1 MTDDYADNV
10 FLNHPL
16 DPEFRRLRDA
26 MVFAVHDC
34 GFIARSALEASDA
47 SENRL
52 EKIYR
57 IIEESRFGIH
67 DISRTELNEA
77 GLPRFNMPFELGLF
91 LACKRFGGGRHR
103 VKSCLVLDRARYRYQ
118 QFLSDL
124 AGADIESHNNNP
136 GTAISRI
143 RDWLQA
149 SSRRMNIPSA
159 KSIRDRHR
167 KFRSDFPT
175 ILEQADILEDDVTFL
190 DLASLTTEWLRVN
203 AR

>member
-1 MTDDYADNV
+1 MTRSGTVRGPSSTLREEAYVDNV

-16 DPEFRRLRDA
+16 DSEFRPIRDA
-26 MVFAVHDC
+26 IVFAVHDC

-67 DISRTELNEA
+67 DISRTELNET

-103 VKSCLVLDRARYRYQ
+103 LKSCLVLDRTRYRYQ

-124 AGADIESHNNNP
+124 AGADIESH
-136 GTAISRI
+136 T
-143 RDWLQA
+143 
-149 SSRRMNIPSA
+149 
-159 KSIRDRHR
+159 
-167 KFRSDFPT
+167 T
-175 ILEQADILEDDVTFL
+175 IQGQQ
-190 DLASLTTEWLRVN
+190 
-203 AR
+203 